1 MKIQILQKDIFG
13 DYDKTATEKS
23 PEKKQSSAGGYK
35 PFREI
40 TLSDGINEKNL
51 SADAMMILRVLQR
64 KLIYRGLSSKALQA
78 KFLRVFRNELLIKSG
93 KLDPATSVRDSLISF
108 FGK

>member
-1 MKIQILQKDIFG
+1 MKLQILQKDIFG
-13 DYDKTATEKS
+13 ESHKNVQEK
-23 PEKKQSSAGGYK
+23 EKKQSASSGYK

-51 SADAMMILRVLQR
+51 TADSMLILRVLQK
-64 KLIYRGLSSKALQA
+64 KLIYRGLGSEELRE
-78 KFLRVFRNELLIKSG
+78 KFLRVFQNELLIKSG
-93 KLDPATSVRDSLISF
+93 KLDSATAVRDSLISF